1 MSIKFFLIREILM
14 EQDFINR
21 QSEQL
26 AEELDSLVSIFG
38 KSKERKG
45 LLESIGKVNK
55 GLMGS
60 LNMNLEEINNIP
72 VEHFMATITVDS
84 ILNNPNLDKLGNLFF
99 ITAKAFEHL
108 NEKES
113 AKRLFT
119 RTLQIYL
126 YLAKAEVEF
135 PFERHLRI
143 KELREILLQ

>member
-1 MSIKFFLIREILM
+1 M
-14 EQDFINR
+14 EQDFLNKQI
-21 QSEQL
+21 EKL
-26 AEELDSLVSIFG
+26 AEELDVMAGII
-38 KSKERKG
+38 KNAKD
-45 LLESIGKVNK
+45 ESEMPKNIEKVDK
-55 GLMGS
+55 GLMES
-60 LNMNLEEINNIP
+60 LNINLEEINNIP

-84 ILNNPNLDKLGNLFF
+84 QLNTANLDKLGNLFF
-99 ITAKAFEHL
+99 YTAKGFEYL
-108 NEKES
+108 NEKET